1 MKREVL
7 EKGMREQD
15 EAMEHPDVLGAGAK
29 KRKKLRNKEDKI
41 AVVMREFKRGTLR
54 SGTGKKVTDRKQ
66 ALAIALAEA
75 GVGKNKALSPSEV
88 QQLLKS
94 VELGSSYTLPYA
106 SKVSDALYVLSML
119 CAMVSKEDI
128 ERMIENLKAYIAF
141 IPAGE
146 IKNIIVENLDK
157 LKNIQSMDDAQAGRL
172 KDVVTTL
179 IRSFPSISTMG

>member
-1 MKREVL
+1 MKGEVL
-7 EKGMREQD
+7 EKGKREQD
-15 EAMEHPDVLGAGAK
+15 EAMKHPDVLGAGAK

-54 SGTGKKVTDRKQ
+54 SGSGKKVTDRKQ

-94 VELGSSYTLPYA
+94 VELGSSYTYA

-119 CAMVSKEDI
+119 CALVSKEDI

-172 KDVVTTL
+172 KDVVITL
-179 IRSFPSISTMG
+179 IRSFPSISTMEVK